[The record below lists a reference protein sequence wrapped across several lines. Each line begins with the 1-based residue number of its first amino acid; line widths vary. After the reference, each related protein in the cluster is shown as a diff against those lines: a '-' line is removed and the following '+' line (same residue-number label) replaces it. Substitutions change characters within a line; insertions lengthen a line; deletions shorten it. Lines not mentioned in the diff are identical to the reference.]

1 MPLRELIL
9 VEGSAKLPGE
19 KKTSPPEV
27 SFDSCSEV
35 I

>member
-19 KKTSPPEV
+19 KKKLPLRKCLLTAAQK
-27 SFDSCSEV
+27 
-35 I
+35 